1 MCETAD
7 FYKCFSEY
15 KYLFIYQLDGWIF
28 EDNVQKYL
36 DLDVDYIGSPWNVG
50 SFNLQCDT
58 IGNGGVSLRK
68 VQKFIDVCN
77 SFTPEDYEK
86 DWVKTE
92 DLFFCKTM
100 RTKANFKLPTVQIG
114 SNFSLCG
121 LWEDL

>member
-1 MCETAD
+1 
-7 FYKCFSEY
+7 
-15 KYLFIYQLDGWIF
+15 
-28 EDNVQKYL
+28 
-36 DLDVDYIGSPWNVG
+36 
-50 SFNLQCDT
+50 LQCDT

-100 RTKANFKLPTVQIG
+100 KSKANFKLPTV
-114 SNFSLCG
+114 
-121 LWEDL
+121 